1 MHHALKRFGSEDRE
15 TILSE
20 DERILLRFG
29 AHARE
34 HQKHYDSKSMFML
47 PPCFEIPSRS
57 ADLNRAL
64 QGLVSTTPEKF
75 NEKELIKSCMETFSI
90 FRVAIFRLVLIR
102 LKESRPNCVKYAL
115 TNYVLPFA
123 KTRFDDMKMNFFLSE
138 REALVEIVNFILSTM
153 SSSSLLFE
161 QCCVH
166 IRNVSDF
173 LLKLLLMCTEQDA
186 GTLVVLSLS
195 LSLSV
200 SVSVSRFL
208 KQQAHTHTHRY
219 RESCT
224 RTIKSIASGI
234 LSILQG

>member
-1 MHHALKRFGSEDRE
+1 MHHALKRFESEN

-57 ADLNRAL
+57 SDLNHAL

-75 NEKELIKSCMETFSI
+75 DEKEELIRSYMETFSI
-90 FRVAIFRLVLIR
+90 FRVSIFRLILIR

-115 TNYVLPFA
+115 SNYVLPFA

-138 REALVEIVNFILSTM
+138 REALVEIVDFILSAM
-153 SSSSLLFE
+153 SSSSLSFE
-161 QCCVH
+161 QCCTH
-166 IRNVSDF
+166 LRNVTDF
-173 LLKLLLMCTEQDA
+173 LLKLLLMCGEQDA
-186 GTLVVLSLS
+186 STLWFSLSFSLSLS
-195 LSLSV
+195 LSLS
-200 SVSVSRFL
+200 SYNN
-208 KQQAHTHTHRY
+208 KQTNTHTQTNKHQQMPLITY
-219 RESCT
+219 T
-224 RTIKSIASGI
+224 NN
-234 LSILQG
+234 